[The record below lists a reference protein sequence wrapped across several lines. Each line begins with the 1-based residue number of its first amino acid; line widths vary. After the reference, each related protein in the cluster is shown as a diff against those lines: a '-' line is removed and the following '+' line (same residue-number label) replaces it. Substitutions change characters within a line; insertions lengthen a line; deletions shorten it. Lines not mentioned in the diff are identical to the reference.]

1 MEGSKVA
8 LDVTRVYAVDEVAQS
23 MLLELMRRLRND
35 GYKVYLIDN
44 DETITNTDA
53 LRSMGVKVLTNP
65 AAVTSAESDAE
76 RVAEADAEEAA
87 EAAALEAL
95 NALDSAKA
103 EQPEASE
110 TE

>member
-1 MEGSKVA
+1 
-8 LDVTRVYAVDEVAQS
+8 

-35 GYKVYLIDN
+35 GFKVYLIDN

-65 AAVTSAESDAE
+65 SAVTSAESDAE

-95 NALDSAKA
+95 NALDSAEA
-103 EQPEASE
+103 PDASEAPEAE
-110 TE
+110 

>member
-1 MEGSKVA
+1 M
-8 LDVTRVYAVDEVAQS
+8 
-23 MLLELMRRLRND
+23 
-35 GYKVYLIDN
+35 
-44 DETITNTDA
+44 
-53 LRSMGVKVLTNP
+53 KVLTNP
-65 AAVTSAESDAE
+65 SAVTSAESDAE
-76 RVAEADAEEAA
+76 RVAEAEAEEAA